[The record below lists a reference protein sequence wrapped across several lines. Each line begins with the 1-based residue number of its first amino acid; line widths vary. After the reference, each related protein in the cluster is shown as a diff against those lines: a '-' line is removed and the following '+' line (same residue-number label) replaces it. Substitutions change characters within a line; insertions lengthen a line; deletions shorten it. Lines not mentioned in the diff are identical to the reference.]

1 MTARVIAVDPF
12 DIVVFGATGDLAR
25 RKLLPAL
32 FYRFAGGQAPAEMR
46 IFGVARSKLNDEQ
59 FRAEAQEA
67 ILAHV
72 APTDRDPDLVAAF
85 LNRLHYVS
93 ADAMNDSENGWD
105 GLKGALNAHNDRIRI
120 FYLATAPE
128 LFGPICD
135 RLARHD
141 MVNE

>member
-32 FYRFAGGQAPAEMR
+32 FYRFAAGQAPAEMR
-46 IFGVARSKLNDEQ
+46 IFGVARSKMNDEA

-67 ILAHV
+67 IVAHV
-72 APTDRDPDLVAAF
+72 AATDRDCDLVAAF

-93 ADAMNDSENGWD
+93 ADAMADSDE
-105 GLKGALNAHNDRIRI
+105 GLSKLSAALNAISERIRI
-120 FYLATAPE
+120 
-128 LFGPICD
+128 
-135 RLARHD
+135 
-141 MVNE
+141 